1 MLTVVL
7 GQLISNTATVLI
19 MVPIATVLAADLH
32 VSVLP
37 FMMALTVAGAASFL
51 TPVATAAN
59 TIIME
64 PGGYRFGDY
73 WKLGLPLLLFL
84 TVAVL
89 WVPLLWPFAPWGRRC
104 DESGRDSPAQSRAW
118 YRGRAG
124 PAASVDPP
132 ARTARTPPVAARH
145 RMCAVDRTRHR
156 AHIAGTLSD
165 TRNPLA
171 YAGLVTGWLL
181 HFRVRNFFDGT
192 NEAAIRTYRRLST
205 DQLLEVLRRDTPR
218 AVPPGWSRPLPLM
231 GVASLPK
238 YATFGHL
245 ADVVLPR
252 DCFMHRYDIGRAT
265 GVDVPR
271 DPTDADVVAQVVR
284 DLGPAWTGPAFVLRL
299 SGTGGGE
306 WQVRAGTPD
315 DAALVT
321 LDSVDYLRHL
331 SGRAVSPDLFAG
343 TPESVRGQ
351 LRDAR
356 VLIAAHASAVH
367 SPALVEQMARAG
379 PLLT

>member
-1 MLTVVL
+1 
-7 GQLISNTATVLI
+7 
-19 MVPIATVLAADLH
+19 
-32 VSVLP
+32 
-37 FMMALTVAGAASFL
+37 
-51 TPVATAAN
+51 
-59 TIIME
+59 
-64 PGGYRFGDY
+64 
-73 WKLGLPLLLFL
+73 
-84 TVAVL
+84 
-89 WVPLLWPFAPWGRRC
+89 
-104 DESGRDSPAQSRAW
+104 
-118 YRGRAG
+118 
-124 PAASVDPP
+124 
-132 ARTARTPPVAARH
+132 
-145 RMCAVDRTRHR
+145 MCAVDRTRHR

-181 HFRVRNFFDGT
+181 HFRGRNFVDGT

-306 WQVRAGTPD
+306 CKQYYEDCLAD
-315 DAALVT
+315 DECCSGYC
-321 LDSVDYLRHL
+321 DSYYGVCY
-331 SGRAVSPDLFAG
+331 
-343 TPESVRGQ
+343 
-351 LRDAR
+351 
-356 VLIAAHASAVH
+356 
-367 SPALVEQMARAG
+367 
-379 PLLT
+379 

>member
-1 MLTVVL
+1 MKAVEIPLPSHARGTEVAL
-7 GQLISNTATVLI
+7 AQRQALIRQL
-19 MVPIATVLAADLH
+19 
-32 VSVLP
+32 
-37 FMMALTVAGAASFL
+37 
-51 TPVATAAN
+51 
-59 TIIME
+59 E
-64 PGGYRFGDY
+64 PLEPHQ
-73 WKLGLPLLLFL
+73 WQLV
-84 TVAVL
+84 TEC
-89 WVPLLWPFAPWGRRC
+89 APWTV
-104 DESGRDSPAQSRAW
+104 RDIA
-118 YRGRAG
+118 
-124 PAASVDPP
+124 
-132 ARTARTPPVAARH
+132 
-145 RMCAVDRTRHR
+145 
-156 AHIAGTLSD
+156 AHIAGTLSY

-181 HFRVRNFFDGT
+181 HFRGRNFVDGT

-284 DLGPAWTGPAFVLRL
+284 DLGLAWTGPASVLRL